1 MTRRTFVQGA
11 LRAFRAVLPAALWA
25 TALACPAWAQTETPV
40 DAISR
45 EVSVFND
52 LSSGAT
58 DAVSREVS
66 VYNDLMAPPDMPTD
80 AISRE
85 YSVYNE
91 PVAATLAIDS
101 ISREYSVYN
110 EPIPAI
116 QAVDAISREVS
127 VEDIFHCT
135 GDFTGDFDV
144 TPADIPAFAHVL
156 TGFDTHPARRDA
168 ADINCDG
175 VPDAR
180 DIQPFVDGILMP

>member
-1 MTRRTFVQGA
+1 MNRQPFVQGA
-11 LRAFRAVLPAALWA
+11 LQVLRASSLIA
-25 TALACPAWAQTETPV
+25 ALACPAWVQAQTPA

-45 EVSVFND
+45 EVSVYNN
-52 LSSGAT
+52 LSLGAV

-66 VYNDLMAPPDMPTD
+66 VYNDLKAPPDMPTD

-85 YSVYNE
+85 YSVYYE
-91 PVAATLAIDS
+91 LIVATAAIDS

-110 EPIPAI
+110 EPIPAM

-144 TPADIPAFAHVL
+144 TTADIAAFAQVL
-156 TGFDTHPARRDA
+156 TGADTHPARRDA

-175 VPDAR
+175 VPDGK
-180 DIQPFVDGILMP
+180 DIQPFVNAILSP